1 MTDADVDGAHIA
13 SLLLTFFYREMKE
26 LVANGHLYLAMPPL
40 YRLTQGAKTIYAR
53 DDAHKNE
60 LIRSEFKAS
69 AKVEVS
75 RFKGLG
81 EMMPAQLKDTTMKPG
96 HRGLLRVELAP
107 EENSKTDALVERLM
121 GKKPEL
127 RFQFIQ
133 ENAVFAAS
141 DVDV

>member
-1 MTDADVDGAHIA
+1 MTDADVDARTSPRCCRPISIAKCGADRKRT
-13 SLLLTFFYREMKE
+13 SLSRHAAA
-26 LVANGHLYLAMPPL
+26 VPADP
-40 YRLTQGAKTIYAR
+40 GAKTVYAR
-53 DDAHKNE
+53 DDAHRAE
-60 LIRSEFKAS
+60 LIRDAFKGN

-96 HRGLLRVELAP
+96 SRTLLRVGLAD
-107 EENSKTDALVERLM
+107 EDKAATENLVERLM

-133 ENAVFAAS
+133 ENAVFAAKEI
-141 DVDV
+141 DV

>member
-1 MTDADVDGAHIA
+1 
-13 SLLLTFFYREMKE
+13 
-26 LVANGHLYLAMPPL
+26 HLFLAMPPL
-40 YRLTQGAKTIYAR
+40 YRLNHAGKTRYAR
-53 DDAHKNE
+53 DDAHREALLK
-60 LIRSEFKAS
+60 SEFKAN

-81 EMMPAQLKDTTMKPG
+81 EMMPAQLKETTMKPG
-96 HRGLLRVELAP
+96 HRTLIQVMTP
-107 EENSKTDALVERLM
+107 EDARAETENLVERLM

-133 ENAVFAAS
+133 ENAQFAAG